1 MHFTRL
7 KRREFMS
14 LIAGALAAPPL
25 MAHAQQ
31 GATPVVGFLDAR
43 TPDVMADRLR
53 GFRQGLKDTGYS
65 EGDNV
70 TIAYSWAEN
79 KFERLP
85 ELAAALV
92 QRRVT
97 VIVVGGGTSAVS
109 AVKAATSTIP
119 TVFIVPDDPV
129 RLGLVDSVARPGGNR
144 TGVNFFNTELVS
156 KQLELLRELVPR
168 AARIAVVVNPANAAI
183 AEATL
188 RELEPAAHA
197 MGLEVR
203 LLRVASAAE
212 INAAFAALAGERPDA
227 LFVTNDGLLNG
238 RRVQLVQWATHLHL
252 PAIYS
257 GREYAEAGGLM
268 SYGANIAQAYRQ
280 LGVYTGRILKGA
292 KPTELPVVQSTKF
305 ELVINAQTAT
315 MLGLTVPATLL
326 STADEVI
333 E

>member
-1 MHFTRL
+1 MR
-7 KRREFMS
+7 RREFIT
-14 LIAGALAAPPL
+14 LLGGAAATWPLAAR
-25 MAHAQQ
+25 AQQ
-31 GATPVVGFLDAR
+31 AAMPVIGFLDAR

-129 RLGLVDSVARPGGNR
+129 RLGLVASVARPGGNR

-156 KQLELLRELVPR
+156 KQLEVLRELVPR

-292 KPTELPVVQSTKF
+292 KPMELPVVQSTKF

>member
-1 MHFTRL
+1 MHFNRL

-14 LIAGALAAPPL
+14 LIAGAVAAPPL

-31 GATPVVGFLDAR
+31 GTTPVVGFLDAR
-43 TPDVMADRLR
+43 TPDAMADRLR

-129 RLGLVDSVARPGGNR
+129 RLGLVASVARPGGNR
-144 TGVNFFNTELVS
+144 TGVNFLNTELVS

-188 RELEPAAHA
+188 RELEPAARA
-197 MGLEVR
+197 MGLEVG
-203 LLRVASAAE
+203 LLRVATAAE
-212 INAAFAALAGERPDA
+212 INAAFAALAGERSDA
-227 LFVTNDGLLNG
+227 LFVTNDGLLNS

-292 KPTELPVVQSTKF
+292 KPMELPVVQSTKF

>member
-14 LIAGALAAPPL
+14 LIAGAVAAPPL

-43 TPDVMADRLR
+43 TPDTMADRLR

-129 RLGLVDSVARPGGNR
+129 RLGLVASVARPGGNR

>member
-1 MHFTRL
+1 MR
-7 KRREFMS
+7 RREFIT
-14 LIAGALAAPPL
+14 LLGGAAATWPLAAR
-25 MAHAQQ
+25 AQQ
-31 GATPVVGFLDAR
+31 AAMPVIGFLDAR

-129 RLGLVDSVARPGGNR
+129 RLGLVASVARPGGNR

-156 KQLELLRELVPR
+156 KQLEVLRELVPR

>member
-1 MHFTRL
+1 MH
-7 KRREFMS
+7 RRSFLS
-14 LIAGALAAPPL
+14 LLGSAAGSGVWPLAAR
-25 MAHAQQ
+25 AQQ
-31 GATPVVGFLDAR
+31 PALPTVAYLSPTP
-43 TPDVMADRLR
+43 PDRSEYADHLR
-53 GFRQGLKDTGYS
+53 AFRQGLKEGGGYVEGES
-65 EGDNV
+65 VAIDYRWGDNEPDRLP
-70 TIAYSWAEN
+70 TIAADLVHRRVNVIAVLSA
-79 KFERLP
+79 P
-85 ELAAALV
+85 AALA
-92 QRRVT
+92 
-97 VIVVGGGTSAVS
+97 IA
-109 AVKAATSTIP
+109 KATSTIP
-119 TVFIVPDDPV
+119 TVFMVADDPV
-129 RLGLVDSVARPGGNR
+129 GLGLVASLARPGGNR

-268 SYGANIAQAYRQ
+268 SYGSDLLESYRQ
-280 LGVYTGRILKGA
+280 IGVYAGRILKGA
-292 KPTELPVVQSTKF
+292 KPADLPVAQPTKF
-305 ELVINAQTAT
+305 ELIVNAQTART
-315 MLGLTVPATLL
+315 LGLEVPPTLL
-326 STADEVI
+326 AVADEVI